1 MMRKKIIRNGE
12 TMNSNN
18 KQKQLTA
25 LIAIMGVLTAVLFVS
40 VIILIAAAA

>member
-1 MMRKKIIRNGE
+1 
-12 TMNSNN
+12 MNSNN